1 MKTAI
6 QTDVISVIAEAGSL
20 DAGEIGPD
28 TELDE
33 LDINSLDLTE
43 IVMELEDR
51 YDISVDLNTAEAWDS
66 MRSVADI
73 IAVIDK
79 LVAEKSVA
87 T

>member
-1 MKTAI
+1 MNTAI
-6 QTDVISVIAEAGSL
+6 HEDVISVIAEAGSL
-20 DAGEIGPD
+20 EKDAISPA

-51 YDISVDLNTAEAWDS
+51 HDVSVDLNTAEAWAS
-66 MRSVADI
+66 LKTVADV
-73 IAVIDK
+73 IAVMEK